1 MCVWEIIQEKRERAL
16 LQKIALNAKYFLFF
30 IYKSE
35 SWGSLYIDFVTF
47 WLPACTTKCKPSG
60 HADVSNHVFSSFY
73 GSNFSCSFEG
83 LFKLPIDLILVALER
98 DGCLISISLK
108 F

>member
-1 MCVWEIIQEKRERAL
+1 MCLGDNLGEKRES
-16 LQKIALNAKYFLFF
+16 IALENCFKCQIFF

-35 SWGSLYIDFVTF
+35 SWGSIYIDFVTF
-47 WLPACTTKCKPSG
+47 WLPACITKCKPSG
-60 HADVSNHVFSSFY
+60 HADVSNHVFSNFY